1 MPERPE
7 TPPRIL
13 HLHSGFNLGGKEAR
27 AVRLMNHWGGRAH
40 HTIIS
45 ADHAAMGARDAISP
59 IVPCAFPM
67 DSAPSLNGLPGLRRY
82 LEWARYMRNFD
93 LILTYNWGSMDG
105 VMAHRMFS
113 PFMSLPPLIHHED
126 GFNEDEAERLNPK
139 RNLFRQAAL
148 ARASALVV
156 PSRVLEDIA
165 LGAWAQPKRRVVRI
179 SNGIDVAAY
188 EVPPKAD
195 AIPGL
200 AAQRGVVTIGTLAGL
215 RAVKNLP
222 RLVRAAAPLGD
233 KARLVI
239 VGEGPE
245 REAIAAQARAL
256 GFDGRLIL
264 PGFMTNPAQF
274 IGLFDIFALSS
285 DSEQFPI
292 SLVEAMAAGLPAVST
307 DVGDVRNMVTEE
319 NLPFIVP
326 VRDEHRFA
334 SALMRLAG
342 DADLRATLGAANRNK
357 ARAEYGQAE
366 MLSRYAALYTE
377 AMGRPGVLSGG

>member
-1 MPERPE
+1 MSEPGS
-7 TPPRIL
+7 TPRIL

-27 AVRLMNHWGGRAH
+27 AVRLMNHWGQHAH
-40 HTIIS
+40 HTVIS
-45 ADHAAMGARDAISP
+45 ADHDAMGARKAIAP
-59 IVPCAFPM
+59 DVPCAFPM
-67 DSAPSLNGLPGLRRY
+67 DAAPSLHGLPGLPRY
-82 LEWARYMRNFD
+82 IRWARYMQGFD
-93 LILTYNWGSMDG
+93 LVLTYNWGSMDG

-148 ARASALVV
+148 ARATALVV

-165 LGAWAQPKRRVVRI
+165 LGAWAQPKARVVRI
-179 SNGIDVAAY
+179 ANGIDVAAY
-188 EVPPKAD
+188 EVPPRAD
-195 AIPGL
+195 AIPGFT
-200 AAQRGVVTIGTLAGL
+200 REEGIVTIGTLAGL

-245 REAIAAQARAL
+245 RDAIAAQARAL
-256 GFDGRLIL
+256 GFEGRLIL
-264 PGFMTNPAQF
+264 PGFMANPAQF

-292 SLVEAMAAGLPAVST
+292 SLAEAMAAGLPVVST
-307 DVGDVRNMVTEE
+307 NVGDVRNMVAEE
-319 NLPFIVP
+319 NLRFIVP
-326 VRDEHRFA
+326 KQDEAAFGAALARLASDAGVRD
-334 SALMRLAG
+334 
-342 DADLRATLGAANRNK
+342 TLGAANR
-357 ARAEYGQAE
+357 ARARLNYQEVD
-366 MLSRYAALYTE
+366 MLARYSALYSM
-377 AMGRPGVLSGG
+377 AMKRPGALSGG